1 MKVNENGRNVLIF
14 GRSSTSTSQNFD
26 VLSTFCG
33 RKYGRLDVIQ
43 NPAYSPAARHQRHL
57 FGAHCA

>member
-43 NPAYSPAARHQRHL
+43 NPGYGTL
-57 FGAHCA
+57 